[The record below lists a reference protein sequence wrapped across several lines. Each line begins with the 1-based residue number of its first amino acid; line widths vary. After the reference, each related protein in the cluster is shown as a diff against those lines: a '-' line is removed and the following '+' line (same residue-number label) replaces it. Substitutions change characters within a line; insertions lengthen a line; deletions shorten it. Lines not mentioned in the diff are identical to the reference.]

1 MTEETIRLIFG
12 LKLRQLRMD
21 NGISLTDLATKTG
34 ISVSYLNEIE
44 KGKKYPKGTKIASLA
59 DALNTEYDYLVS
71 LQLNKK
77 MTPIG
82 ELLQS
87 NILHELPLEMFGI
100 EIPDLLEILS
110 NAPAKLSAFVSTL
123 VEISRT
129 YDMRVEHFYFSALRS
144 YQEMYENYFEELE
157 EAALQFRKQ
166 HQLVE
171 NAPLELSNLIDLLQK
186 EWGYTVDTTNLSSLP
201 KLQHLRSVTLPGT
214 SPVLYL
220 HPNLDERQ
228 KVFACGR
235 EIAYNFL
242 KIKERSYTTTWVQV
256 DSFEQV
262 LNNFKAS
269 YFSSALLLPRELM
282 IDEIRSW
289 LQQKQ
294 WQPDFL
300 LQLMNRYRATPEML
314 LHRLTNLLPRFF
326 GLRELFFLRF
336 NHPIGSENYF
346 LTKEM
351 HLSGLHN
358 PHGSMMNEHY
368 CRRWVSLT
376 IFQELEAESELL
388 CRVQKSKYIGSEN
401 EYLVITLAKANNPQP
416 DLHSSLSIGLRM
428 NEGLRRKVRWWNDD
442 FIPVRWVNETCER
455 CPAVDCGERAVAPR
469 ILQLQNQVNETKYAL
484 QELKQKHN
492 SNERL

>member
-1 MTEETIRLIFG
+1 
-12 LKLRQLRMD
+12 MD
-21 NGISLTDLATKTG
+21 TGISLTDLAAKTG

-59 DALNTEYDYLVS
+59 EALNTEYDYLVS

-157 EAALQFRKQ
+157 EAAIAFRRQ
-166 HQLVE
+166 HLLPTDGPIEIEQLAQV
-171 NAPLELSNLIDLLQK
+171 LQK
-186 EWGYTVDTTNLSSLP
+186 EWGFFIDTTNLSNLP
-201 KLQHLRSVTLPGT
+201 KLQHLRTVTIPGPT
-214 SPVLYL
+214 PTLYL
-220 HPNLDERQ
+220 HPSLDERQ
-228 KVFACGR
+228 QAFACGR

-242 KIKERSYTTTWVQV
+242 KLQERSYTTSWVHV

-269 YFSSALLLPRELM
+269 YFSCALLLPREPL
-282 IDEIRSW
+282 IEEVRTW

-294 WQPDFL
+294 WQPDYL
-300 LQLMNRYRATPEML
+300 IQLMNRYRATPEML

-336 NHPIGSENYF
+336 NHPVGTDQYF

-368 CRRWVSLT
+368 CRRWISLT
-376 IFQELEAESELL
+376 IFQELEQQNSAGLL
-388 CRVQKSKYIGSEN
+388 CRAQKSKYIGSEN

-416 DLHSSLSIGLRM
+416 DRHSSLSIGLRM
-428 NEGLRRKVRWWNDD
+428 NETLRRKLRWWNDD
-442 FIPVRWVNETCER
+442 NIPVRWVNETCER

-484 QELKQKHN
+484 QELKQKH
-492 SNERL
+492 SSDRM